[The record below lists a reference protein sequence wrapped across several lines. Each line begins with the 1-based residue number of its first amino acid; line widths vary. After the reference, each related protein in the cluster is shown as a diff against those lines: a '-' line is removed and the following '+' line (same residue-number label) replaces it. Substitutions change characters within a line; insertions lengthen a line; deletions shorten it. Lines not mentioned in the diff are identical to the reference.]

1 MISRL
6 VLVLL
11 CAVVP
16 SSSASAD
23 EPLIAYEGFDYPTA
37 TRTLAG
43 CEGGTGFVGPWKSG
57 GFNSSDHGHLSI
69 AETLSTNIGLE
80 STGHAVLARALKN
93 LGGMTRTLATP
104 FGEPGSTTYF
114 SLLIEPGT
122 DFGEGIYGGFFG
134 LTLEPKGNQAL
145 HVGSSNKSTGM
156 ETRGG
161 TGGVYSGEV
170 PSKSTTMLL
179 VVKCEFKDGND
190 KFTLYINPTPGR
202 TEPNSGLVKSD
213 LDLPQVRAL
222 TIYSTGSFL
231 LDEIRIGR
239 TFESVTPSGPV
250 TNSKSKTIEPPSGEM
265 ADRENEK
272 SLPLEI
278 IDVDVTGAKIRL
290 PYPKTIYYRFRSV
303 HPEVFKQLAALSADS
318 PTHEILA
325 AKDTVANR
333 ESVLFQTVDK
343 SLSGAISR
351 ERFLAFC
358 SPSDAFGRHA
368 ERQLTEI
375 KASGLVLSE
384 KQKAV
389 HGLHKQVDGAITET
403 VFRVNSV
410 TSKPTLFLSA
420 TSFLH
425 VKERAVMLTA
435 SYRVSSDKDLDAA
448 LREFTQW
455 TSAIVAA
462 NKTSE

>member
-6 VLVLL
+6 AFVLL

-16 SSSASAD
+16 ASTSRAD
-23 EPLIAYEGFDYPTA
+23 EPLIAYEGFDYPT
-37 TRTLAG
+37 TLTTLAG
-43 CEGGTGFVGPWKSG
+43 CDGGTGFVGPWKSG
-57 GFNSSDHGHLSI
+57 GFNSRDHGHLSI
-69 AETLSTNIGLE
+69 TETLSANPGLK

-93 LGGMTRTLATP
+93 LGGLTRTLATP
-104 FGEPGSTTYF
+104 FGEPGTTTYF
-114 SLLIEPGT
+114 SLLIEPGP
-122 DFGEGIYGGFFG
+122 DFGEGIYNGFFG

-170 PSKSTTMLL
+170 PSRGTTMLL

-190 KFTLYINPTPGR
+190 KFTLYIDPTPGE

-213 LDLPQVRAL
+213 LDLPEVRAL

-231 LDEIRIGR
+231 LDEIRVGH

-250 TNSKSKTIEPPSGEM
+250 TSPKIKPTAPPAGEM
-265 ADRENEK
+265 ANRENGTP
-272 SLPLEI
+272 LPLEV

-303 HPEVFKQLAALSADS
+303 HPEVFKQLVAQIDF

-325 AKDTVANR
+325 AKDTVADR
-333 ESVLFQTVDK
+333 ESVSFQTIDK

-410 TSKPTLFLSA
+410 TDKPTLFLS
-420 TSFLH
+420 TISFLH

-435 SYRVSSDKDLDAA
+435 SYRVSSDNDLDAA

-455 TSAIVAA
+455 TSAIVEA
-462 NKTSE
+462 NKTPE